1 MTMARNTID
10 FGIDLGTTNS
20 EIALLKGGDVEV
32 FKNNENEEFTPS
44 VVWIKDNRM
53 IVGRKAK
60 QQLFVDPDNVHA
72 EFKLRMGTSEE
83 FVFKR
88 SGRRMR
94 PEELSAEVLKSLR
107 ADVKQRLG
115 EDVEAAV
122 ITVPADFDLPQNQA
136 TSKAAKLAGFQ
147 DSPLLT
153 EPAAA
158 ALAYGF
164 KSKGD
169 KVFWLVF
176 DFGGGTFDAALVQL
190 RDGQIDVVNHGGDNQ
205 LGGKLIDWAIVDQ
218 LLAPEVARRN
228 ALSDFRRGN
237 PRWSAAFAKLKLNAE
252 AAKIGLSREDATDI
266 YVDPLCK
273 DDRDQDVTFEFELK
287 RRDVEKLIDPFAERS
302 INICRKVL
310 QEANL
315 KPGAIEKLILVGG
328 PTMTPYLRDR
338 LSDRKSGLGIP
349 MEFSVDPLT
358 IVARGAAIFAGTQ
371 PLKREAAPRP
381 MAAGHFG
388 LELVYDRVT
397 NDPEP
402 PVTGK
407 LSGAGNEGFAGY
419 TVEFVNPGAKPV
431 WRSGR
436 ISVPPNGAFI
446 GSLWMQEGLPVNIF
460 QIELK
465 DAAGS
470 AKEVEPKE
478 FSVSWGNVLKEMP
491 LAHSVG
497 VAMANGET
505 DFFVQKNTPLPTQRR
520 QVHRTVRDIKKGA
533 GAALRIP
540 VVEGQSAKADRNRLI
555 GTIEIQAADIKRDL
569 PTGSEVEIT
578 IKIDTS
584 RLVTSKAYVPFLDQE
599 FERVLNLERVEV
611 PVDQL
616 GKDIEFARGRLAALR
631 AKAAEAGGDPGLR
644 KAQQAIDRVDGE
656 RMMTEVDE
664 TFRNARI
671 SKEEADK
678 CNQRLQNLNLALDEA
693 EDALQWPQLKV
704 KVDECAAFMNKVVA
718 EFGKPEE
725 KSRAAALERD
735 CRTALET
742 RDAAVV
748 HQKLN
753 EISRLTGVVWQRD
766 PGYWVVWFR
775 EIEELSVPLKDP
787 AMAER
792 LFNRGRMAID
802 DGDLPGLKAVIN
814 QLLPLLPEKE
824 KQEQESRHGGGTQ
837 RSGS

>member
-1 MTMARNTID
+1 MDRTTID

-20 EIALLKGGDVEV
+20 EIAVFKGGDVEV
-32 FKNNENEEFTPS
+32 IKNNANEEFTPS
-44 VVWIKDNRM
+44 VVWIRDNRL
-53 IVGRKAK
+53 IVGRNAK

-83 FVFKR
+83 FAFKR
-88 SGRRMR
+88 SGRRLR

-147 DSPLLT
+147 ESPLLT

-164 KSKGD
+164 KSKDD

-252 AAKIGLSREDATDI
+252 AAKIGLSREEATDI

-287 RRDVEKLIDPFAERS
+287 RRDVEKLIDPFAERA

-315 KPGAIEKLILVGG
+315 KPGAVEKLILVGG

-358 IVARGAAIFAGTQ
+358 IVARGAAIFAGSQ

-381 MAAGHFG
+381 AAAGTYG

-397 NDPEP
+397 HDPEP
-402 PVTGK
+402 PFTGK
-407 LSGAGNEGFAGY
+407 LSAAGNAGFAGF
-419 TVEFVNPGAKPV
+419 TVEIVNPGAKPV

-446 GSLWMQEGLPVNIF
+446 GSLWMQEGLQVNTF

-465 DAAGS
+465 DAAGF

-478 FSVSWGNVLKEMP
+478 IRVSWGNVIVVP

-505 DFFVQKNTPLPTQRR
+505 DFFVAKNAELPAQRR

-533 GAALRIP
+533 GAGLRIP
-540 VVEGQSAKADRNRLI
+540 VVEGQSPKADRNRLI

-569 PTGSEVEIT
+569 PAGSEVEIT
-578 IKIDTS
+578 IKIDKS
-584 RLVTSKAYVPFLDQE
+584 RLVTSKAYVPDLDQE
-599 FERVLNLERVEV
+599 FESVLQLERKEV

-616 GKDIEFARGRLAALR
+616 EKDIEFARGRLAALR
-631 AKAAEAGGDPGLR
+631 AKAAESGDDPGFR
-644 KAQQAIDRVDGE
+644 KAQQAIGRVDGE
-656 RMMTEVDE
+656 RMMSEVDE
-664 TFRNARI
+664 MYRNARI

-678 CNQRLQNLNLALDEA
+678 CNQRLQHLNLALDEA
-693 EDALQWPQLKV
+693 EDALQWPQLKT
-704 KVDECAAFMNKVVA
+704 KVDEFVTFMHKIVN

-725 KSRAAALERD
+725 KARAAALERD
-735 CRTALET
+735 CRAALG

-748 HQKLN
+748 EQKLK
-753 EISRLTGVVWQRD
+753 EISRLTGVVWPRD
-766 PGYWVVWFR
+766 PGYWVAWFQ
-775 EIEELSVPLKDP
+775 ELSSLTVPLKDP
-787 AMAER
+787 ALAER

-802 DGDLPGLKAVIN
+802 DGDLPGLKAVIE
-814 QLLPLLPEKE
+814 QLLPLLPKKVQE
-824 KQEQESRHGGGTQ
+824 EQENRHGGGTQ
-837 RSGS
+837 STGS